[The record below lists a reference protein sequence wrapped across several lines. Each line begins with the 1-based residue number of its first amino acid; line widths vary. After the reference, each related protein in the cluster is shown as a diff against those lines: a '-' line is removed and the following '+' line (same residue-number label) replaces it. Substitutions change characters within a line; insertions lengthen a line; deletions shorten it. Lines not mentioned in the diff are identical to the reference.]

1 MSIFDEIPDIFKNRD
16 ILSHRFI
23 PDELPHREEE
33 LRELAAYLKHALKGS
48 TPPHLL
54 ILGHTGTGKTVT
66 VKKILQE
73 MRKVAGDKINIMYTI
88 ANGTPFQVLND
99 LAAEMDPTIRFTGLS
114 FKEAW
119 NRFQKLISNGKV
131 SIIVLDEI
139 DKMLLHGSDLLYFL
153 SREERVCV
161 ISISNRINVM
171 DMITDKRVLSSF
183 NPIKITF
190 PKYNADQ
197 LRNILEVRAKDAFY
211 EGVLEDG
218 VIPLCA
224 AYAAHREGDARYALD
239 LLAYAGDEAVRKMSD
254 KVMIEHVRI
263 AKRKLEEDFIKQSVK
278 NLSLAQKLLLLAV
291 LKCDGG
297 YTRDVY
303 TLCNKYLK
311 KLKEDTLSNRRL
323 SSLLSDL
330 EMYGFVEYVKKGL
343 GKGRG
348 TRWCVYLNET
358 IDRNLIREALKE
370 SLGEDLMLTYDTV
383 Y

>member
-1 MSIFDEIPDIFKNRD
+1 MFIFDEIPDIFKNRD

-23 PDELPHREEE
+23 PDELPHREAE
-33 LRELAAYLKHALKGS
+33 LREIASYLKHALKGS

-66 VKKILQE
+66 VKKLLQE
-73 MRKVAGDKINIMYTI
+73 MREVAGDKVNIMYTI

-119 NRFQKLISNGKV
+119 NRFRKLISNGKI
-131 SIIVLDEI
+131 SIIVLDEV
-139 DKMLLHGSDLLYFL
+139 DKMLLRGSDLLYFL
-153 SREERVCV
+153 SREEKICV

-171 DMITDKRVLSSF
+171 DMIMDKRVLSSF

-190 PKYNADQ
+190 PKYNAIQ
-197 LRNILEVRAKDAFY
+197 LRNILEIRAKDAFY

-224 AYAAHREGDARYALD
+224 AYATQREGDARYALD
-239 LLAYAGDEAVRKMSD
+239 LLAYAGDEAVRRMND
-254 KVMIEHVRI
+254 RVLVEHVNI
-263 AKRKLEEDFIKQSVK
+263 AKRKLEEDFIKQSIR
-278 NLSLAQKLLLLAV
+278 NLSLTQKLLLLAV

-297 YTRDVY
+297 YTKDIY
-303 TLCNKYLK
+303 NLCNKYLRR
-311 KLKEDTLSNRRL
+311 LKEDPLSNRRL

-330 EMYGFVEYVKKGL
+330 EMYGFVEYAKKGM

-358 IDRNLIREALKE
+358 IDKNLIKEALRE
-370 SLGEDLMLTYDTV
+370 SFGEDLM
-383 Y
+383 